1 MAPELFAYR
10 EYYTPPVKASL
21 LANLQ
26 FDAPGVADLF
36 GRTFSPG
43 RGADPAARPS
53 ARNAGL
59 YYGSEYLAGYMR
71 VSRVVS
77 SRRLGR
83 QRLVMRP
90 PASDIAAS
98 HFADSVHGEP
108 ELSECGGSTT
118 FTFHQPNRP
127 TVPTS
132 CSGYC
137 VRKRAAANPPRGAAA
152 LFAHAMAGF
161 ERSLWAG

>member
-59 YYGSEYLAGYMR
+59 YYGSEYLAGYMIL
-71 VSRVVS
+71 SRVVS
-77 SRRLGR
+77 SRRLER
-83 QRLVMRP
+83 QRLVIRP
-90 PASDIAAS
+90 PASDMAAS
-98 HFADSVHGEP
+98 HVADSVHGEA
-108 ELSECGGSTT
+108 ELSECEG
-118 FTFHQPNRP
+118 
-127 TVPTS
+127 
-132 CSGYC
+132 
-137 VRKRAAANPPRGAAA
+137 
-152 LFAHAMAGF
+152 
-161 ERSLWAG
+161 